1 MTTKIALDCMG
12 GDYGVKVTVPTAIHF
27 LKSHPDAHV
36 ILVGIADQIDKALK
50 QTPHNADR
58 VTVIHAEEVIGMNEG
73 PAQALRTKKNSSMR
87 LAINLIKDG
96 RADACVS
103 AGNTGALMAISRF
116 VLKMLPGI
124 ERPAIASFLPTH
136 SGQVCMLDL
145 GANVDCSAEH
155 LFQFAVMGSCLVS
168 SSGGSNFPSIGLLNI
183 GSEDSKGNE
192 VVKEASELLKHSS
205 LNFKGNV
212 EGTDIYRG
220 TTDVIVCDGFV
231 GNVALKTSEGNL
243 WNYRL
248 SRASNAVVAKASR
261 LYQR

>member
-1 MTTKIALDCMG
+1 MG

-136 SGQVCMLDL
+136 SGQ
-145 GANVDCSAEH
+145 N
-155 LFQFAVMGSCLVS
+155 
-168 SSGGSNFPSIGLLNI
+168 
-183 GSEDSKGNE
+183 
-192 VVKEASELLKHSS
+192 
-205 LNFKGNV
+205 
-212 EGTDIYRG
+212 R
-220 TTDVIVCDGFV
+220 
-231 GNVALKTSEGNL
+231 
-243 WNYRL
+243 
-248 SRASNAVVAKASR
+248 
-261 LYQR
+261 